1 MKCLTY
7 KSKHKSIETSFE
19 EENVSNTNIE
29 NITEQLHTIA
39 DFCRYGASIFNQA
52 ELFYGHGNDNA
63 LNEALTL
70 VMFALSLPE
79 EMSQDVMTCRLVDV
93 EKQNI
98 LSLFAQ
104 RIETQQPV
112 AYITNLAYF
121 AQLPFYVD
129 ERVLVPRSP
138 IGELIEKHFSP
149 YFSEQNPPQ
158 RILDLCTGSACI
170 AIACASYFPDAEV
183 DAVDLS
189 IDALN
194 VAEINIENHGL
205 NEQVIPIQSD
215 VFSGVVGQK
224 YDLIVS
230 NPPYVD
236 QEDIDSLPAEFTHE
250 PEMGLGCGEDGLD
263 IVRVILAESAQHLND
278 DGILICEVGNSQ
290 YHVEALYPEVDFT
303 WLSFERGG
311 HGVFL
316 LNKAQLVQHGE
327 TFLAAV
333 KTA

>member
-1 MKCLTY
+1 M
-7 KSKHKSIETSFE
+7 ETSFE

-29 NITEQLHTIA
+29 NIAEQLHTIA

-79 EMSQDVMTCRLVDV
+79 EMSQDVMTCRLVDF
-93 EKQNI
+93 EKKNI
-98 LSLFAQ
+98 LALFTQ
-104 RIETQQPV
+104 RIETQQPI

-149 YFSEQNPPQ
+149 YFTEKNPPQ
-158 RILDLCTGSACI
+158 RILDLCTGSGCI

-205 NEQVIPIQSD
+205 TEQVIPIQSD

-236 QEDIDSLPAEFTHE
+236 QDDIDSLPAEFTHE

-263 IVRVILAESAQHLND
+263 IVRIILAQSAQHLND
-278 DGILICEVGNSQ
+278 GGVLICEVGNSQ
-290 YHVEALYPEVDFT
+290 YHVEALYPDVDFT

-311 HGVFL
+311 HGVFM
-316 LNKAQLVQHGE
+316 LNKAQLEQHGE
-327 TFLAAV
+327 TFLAAL

>member
-1 MKCLTY
+1 M
-7 KSKHKSIETSFE
+7 ETSFE

-29 NITEQLHTIA
+29 NIAEQLHTIA

-79 EMSQDVMTCRLVDV
+79 EMSQDVMTCRLVDF
-93 EKQNI
+93 EKKNI
-98 LSLFAQ
+98 LALFAQ
-104 RIETQQPV
+104 RIETQQPI

-149 YFSEQNPPQ
+149 YFTEKNPPQ
-158 RILDLCTGSACI
+158 RVLDLCTGSGCI

-205 NEQVIPIQSD
+205 TEQVIPIQSD
-215 VFSGVVGQK
+215 VFSGIVAQK

-236 QEDIDSLPAEFTHE
+236 QDDIDSLPAEFTHE

-263 IVRVILAESAQHLND
+263 IVRIILAQSAQHLND
-278 DGILICEVGNSQ
+278 GGVLICEVGNSQ
-290 YHVEALYPEVDFT
+290 YHVEALYPDVDFT

-311 HGVFL
+311 HGVFM
-316 LNKAQLVQHGE
+316 LNKAQLEQHGE
-327 TFLAAV
+327 TFLAAL